1 MGSTSSPASCKAGN
15 GPPLAVPNL
24 LAPTL
29 DVRIEEVE
37 RETFFPV
44 CDQYGVL
51 RPADSPGARRVRPI
65 RSRVTAGFRIPSIGS
80 SSMTD
85 LERSA
90 MVVLFLIFLL
100 LRESLI
106 LFLAESRMR
115 GHEDATSNERS
126 RPAH

>member
-1 MGSTSSPASCKAGN
+1 
-15 GPPLAVPNL
+15 
-24 LAPTL
+24 
-29 DVRIEEVE
+29 
-37 RETFFPV
+37 
-44 CDQYGVL
+44 
-51 RPADSPGARRVRPI
+51 
-65 RSRVTAGFRIPSIGS
+65 
-80 SSMTD
+80 
-85 LERSA
+85 